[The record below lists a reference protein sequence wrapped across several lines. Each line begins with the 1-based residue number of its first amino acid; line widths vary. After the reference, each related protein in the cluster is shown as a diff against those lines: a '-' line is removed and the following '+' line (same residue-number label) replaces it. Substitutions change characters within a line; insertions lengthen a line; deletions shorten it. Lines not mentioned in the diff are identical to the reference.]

1 MGTAWINWLMLEKNT
16 YYLYIY
22 MYFLRVAQNRGF
34 PVGMFRWINV
44 NHPFSISSRS
54 TGFSSVFAGPSIR
67 YPSVSWLLLLIDGFI
82 SQSCDFLSYRLD
94 FCSLRHGL
102 SSNYWIWMYLF
113 CINHGVH
120 GDISGINWTSMW
132 WSKAPTDDP
141 HAYRRVLIYA
151 CFSAPFWSYTGF
163 HVGQL
168 SLY

>member
-1 MGTAWINWLMLEKNT
+1 
-16 YYLYIY
+16 
-22 MYFLRVAQNRGF
+22 MYFLRVAQNPGF
-34 PVGMFRWINV
+34 PVGMFRWINI

-54 TGFSSVFAGPSIR
+54 TGFSSVFAGPNIR
-67 YPSVSWLLLLIDGFI
+67 YPSVNFPRICLAIRESTLPGFSCWLIATHLSKLR
-82 SQSCDFLSYRLD
+82 CLSYRLD
-94 FCSLRHGL
+94 FCSLRPGL

-141 HAYRRVLIYA
+141 HAYRRVLIYT